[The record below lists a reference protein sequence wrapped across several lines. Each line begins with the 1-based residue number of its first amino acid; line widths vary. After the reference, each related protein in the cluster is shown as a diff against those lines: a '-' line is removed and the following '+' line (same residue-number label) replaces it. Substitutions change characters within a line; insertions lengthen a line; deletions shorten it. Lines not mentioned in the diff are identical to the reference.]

1 MDPAV
6 ALTAVPSDPPI
17 CATFFGVQ
25 FPLPKGPKME
35 VLGHFFDDRVGGP
48 IRALHRGGT
57 LDHIYGPRCGIY
69 MDPAV
74 AYIWTPLWPLNRQ
87 KQRRRAFKTAPIY
100 TFIGV
105 GFADI
110 GAFFD
115 TIILQERFKAL
126 RQGPFKRVSTA

>member
-17 CATFFGVQ
+17 CSTFFGVH

-48 IRALHRGGT
+48 IRALQRGAPWT
-57 LDHIYGPRCGIY
+57 IY

-87 KQRRRAFKTAPIY
+87 KQRRRAFKTAPRY

>member
-1 MDPAV
+1 MKLSASVSADLEAAAGSYSAAG
-6 ALTAVPSDPPI
+6 ALTA
-17 CATFFGVQ
+17 AA
-25 FPLPKGPKME
+25 
-35 VLGHFFDDRVGGP
+35 LGLLQQGGAP
-48 IRALHRGGT
+48 WT
-57 LDHIYGPRCGIY
+57 IY

-87 KQRRRAFKTAPIY
+87 KQRRGAFKTAPIY